1 MSSNV
6 IHLNVE
12 LEAREHRR
20 KLTPKQETTKR
31 LRGCYATQSR
41 LIKALSFHKLA
52 YKKRSQEFI
61 EVTERIKI
69 HEEKL
74 LGVE

>member
-1 MSSNV
+1 MQSNI

-12 LEAREHRR
+12 LEAREDHRV
-20 KLTPKQETTKR
+20 LTPNQILTIE
-31 LRGCYATQSR
+31 LRGCYNEQSR

-52 YKKRSQEFI
+52 HKKRSQEFVEI
-61 EVTERIKI
+61 TERIKI

-74 LGVE
+74 ML

>member
-1 MSSNV
+1 MPSNV
-6 IHLNVE
+6 INLSAE
-12 LEAREHRR
+12 LEAREDSR
-20 KLTPKQETTKR
+20 KLTPKQEITIR

>member
-1 MSSNV
+1 MPSNV

-20 KLTPKQETTKR
+20 KLTPKQETTIR
-31 LRGCYATQSR
+31 LRGFYSTQSR
-41 LIKALSFHKLA
+41 LIKALRFHKLA

-61 EVTERIKI
+61 KITERIKA

-74 LGVE
+74 MV